1 MPQSAARLSLQQRWV
16 VAAVVAAAAV
26 VIVANTCV
34 ATPVLR
40 SDTVFPEVSWQA
52 HSYNDLREWPQL
64 LRKVCPP
71 LPHDP

>member
-16 VAAVVAAAAV
+16 VAAVVAAVA
-26 VIVANTCV
+26 IVAYTCV
-34 ATPVLR
+34 ATSVLR